1 MPCPL
6 RAYSSHPFG
15 DLLGGLTGEDADGSA
30 MQPRVRLEKGSNTMV
45 MVLASVT
52 DNATNAKYIVM
63 GSMMNGGIGMMP

>member
-1 MPCPL
+1 
-6 RAYSSHPFG
+6 
-15 DLLGGLTGEDADGSA
+15 
-30 MQPRVRLEKGSNTMV
+30 MV